1 MIITSGAIPDA
12 LISLLLGILC
22 CYSCSPLPQTKAVNY
37 LHLLNVYLLLVIWER
52 DYCDLLYR
60 HRQNA
65 GTQFSASQVKNWA
78 KRPFAEKDL
87 FIVGEAYQP
96 IKGWIEGA
104 LQSAQN
110 ALSEGWGIENDSH
123 LGQGRESKQDKG
135 DDNFDLI
142 PFPWQFTNII
152 AITLLFVL
160 PPQ

>member
-1 MIITSGAIPDA
+1 MIITSGAILDA
-12 LISLLLGILC
+12 LISLLLEILC
-22 CYSCSPLPQTKAVNY
+22 YYTCLMCTYCL
-37 LHLLNVYLLLVIWER
+37 WER

-142 PFPWQFTNII
+142 LFPWQFTNIM